1 MKMAAIIAK
10 VAEIR
15 KAAVGGD
22 HEAAHAM
29 EDDLYRSFIEHVL
42 RARNTETLKL
52 LAKEVLKTKDIPIS
66 RHAA

>member
-1 MKMAAIIAK
+1 MKMAAIIEK
-10 VAEIR
+10 VAEIS
-15 KAAVGGD
+15 KAAAGGD

-29 EDDLYRSFIEHVL
+29 EDDLYRNFVGYVL
-42 RARNTETLKL
+42 RARNTEMLKL